1 MKSGQVNAG
10 TESLINLRGGA
21 LFSSSSVL
29 FAKSNKKNDVQDNK
43 NEADKEA
50 ERMECKMGICIPVTF
65 RIAESDLPLGTDF
78 L

>member
-1 MKSGQVNAG
+1 MLELK
-10 TESLINLRGGA
+10 
-21 LFSSSSVL
+21 VL
-29 FAKSNKKNDVQDNK
+29 QILEEEPYSPLLLSYLQKVAKKKNDVQDNK